1 MVGRRR
7 KEKAGDIFKR
17 SQLVFATQATFAE
30 AFPSVAHAGI
40 EVTETANGKS
50 RTLRFTEVNAR
61 EFVDCS
67 NRACFGG
74 GVSVGAVLRE
84 MIVSQSTEATQRH
97 MCRGYEGSRRRRT
110 GDCRHAFTVQASLE
124 YRETTIDESV
134 ELAGVRQIPWPAPSR
149 AAMAYLA
156 SRSC

>member
-1 MVGRRR
+1 MFGRRR
-7 KEKAGDIFKR
+7 KEKAGDIFKK

-30 AFPSVAHAGI
+30 AFPSVACAGI

-50 RTLRFTEVNAR
+50 RTLRFTEANAR

-67 NRACFGG
+67 NPACFGG

-84 MIVSQSTEATQRH
+84 MIVGQSTEATQRH

-110 GDCRHAFTVQASLE
+110 GDCLHAFIVQASIE
-124 YRETTIDESV
+124 YREPAVDPSDGAGRRASDL
-134 ELAGVRQIPWPAPSR
+134 LAGSEPCRNGLSG
-149 AAMAYLA
+149 LA
-156 SRSC
+156 